1 MEALSNSFIPDF
13 LLGMAGGI
21 QYLKLKLASRNP
33 RLSQERTLRDILTY
47 SKDSVYGREHDFA
60 WILEAQDDTELY
72 RRYRLKVAAHDY
84 ETIRPY
90 MDRMKQGE
98 ADVLFPGRPLMY
110 ATTSGTTKEP
120 KWVPITP
127 TYLSNIYGKMTKV
140 WLFNFLKNRP
150 KVYKGKIISIV
161 STPIEGYAPD
171 GLPYGSVSGV
181 TRRDCPEFV
190 KKLYTN
196 PFCAY
201 EIKDYTARYYTI
213 MRMGIEQNVTLSVTA
228 NPSTVIEMQN
238 VVDRYFDTMCDDIEH
253 GTISSDFD
261 IPEAIRQECCA
272 ALRPNPERANE
283 LRAMKAK
290 YGRVLP
296 RHYWPDFQILNCWH
310 CGNTKVYY
318 DRLEGFYPD
327 TTLCQE
333 FGYFSTE
340 CRFGLVLDDTD
351 YTVLFPHMHY
361 YEFVEESE
369 LEKPETEKHYLQL
382 YELEVG
388 KRYCPFVTTFAG
400 MFRYDM
406 NDLVEVAPSP
416 FENTPRIF
424 MIQKINGIVTITGE
438 KLHERQFIRAV
449 HEAERLSGRTTRFFV
464 GFADVEQSTYH
475 FYYEFDNPAI
485 SQDEADGFTTMV
497 DSLLKEENIEY
508 AAKRDSFRLKYPV
521 THLLVEHSFE
531 RFKEMCIAEGS
542 RDGQFKMNLLMQDEK
557 RHAKFK
563 QLVVA

>member
-1 MEALSNSFIPDF
+1 MEKLANSFVPDF
-13 LLGMAGGI
+13 LLGVAGGI
-21 QYLKLKLASRNP
+21 QYMKLKKASRNP
-33 RLSQERTLRDILTY
+33 RKSQEKTLRAILTY
-47 SKDSVYGREHDFA
+47 SKDSLYGKEHDFE
-60 WILEAQDDTELY
+60 WILAAETDTELY
-72 RRYRLKVAAHDY
+72 RRYQEKVAAHDY
-84 ETIRPY
+84 EEVRPY
-90 MDRMKQGE
+90 MERMKQGE

-127 TYLSNIYGKMTKV
+127 EYLSNIYGKMTKV

-161 STPIEGYAPD
+161 STPVEGYAPD

-181 TRRDCPEFV
+181 TRRDCPGFV

-196 PFCAY
+196 PFEAY

-213 MRMGIEQNVTLSVTA
+213 MRMGIEHNVTLSVTA

-238 VVDRYFDTMCDDIEH
+238 VVDKYFDMMCDDIEK
-253 GTISSDFD
+253 GTISDTMN
-261 IPEAIRQECCA
+261 IPDSIRKACCA
-272 ALRPNPERANE
+272 ELSPNPERANE
-283 LRAMKAK
+283 LRELKK
-290 YGRVLP
+290 KHGRVLP
-296 RHYWPDFQILNCWH
+296 RHYWPDFQLLNCWH

-318 DRLEGFYPD
+318 DKLQGFYPD
-327 TTLCQE
+327 STLNQE

-361 YEFVEESE
+361 YEFVEEHDLDSE
-369 LEKPETEKHYLQL
+369 HPTYLQL
-382 YELEVG
+382 HELEAG

-406 NDLVEVAPSP
+406 NDLVEVAPKG

-424 MIQKINGIVTITGE
+424 MIQKINGIVTMTGE
-438 KLHERQFIRAV
+438 KLHERQFINAV
-449 HEAERLSGRTTRFFV
+449 HEAEKALDKQVKFFV
-464 GFADVEQSTYH
+464 GFADMEKSAYH
-475 FYYEFDNPAI
+475 FYYEFADQSTPQSVAEEF
-485 SQDEADGFTTMV
+485 SAKVDE
-497 DSLLKEENIEY
+497 LLKDANIEY
-508 AAKRDSFRLKYPV
+508 AAKRESFRVKDPIS
-521 THLLVEHSFE
+521 HRLVSFSFE
-531 RFKEMCIAEGS
+531 KFKEMCIAEGS

-563 QLVVA
+563 KLLIED